1 MANVDG
7 AEHTSWIVAAIGTTV
22 ATMAGVVSLLW
33 KLNESKNTAAI
44 EELKRDR
51 DELKILAEQYRAEAE
66 ELRIKVAVI
75 EQRLADCDGSETCPL
90 LQSQRQHPTKRT

>member
-7 AEHTSWIVAAIGTTV
+7 AEHTSWIVAAIGTTM

-33 KLNESKNTAAI
+33 KMNESKNASAI
-44 EELKRDR
+44 EELRKDR
-51 DELKILAEQYRAEAE
+51 DELKAIAEQYRIEAE

-75 EQRLADCDGSETCPL
+75 EQRLADCAGCDHCPL
-90 LQSQRQHPTKRT
+90 IPQVSQPH